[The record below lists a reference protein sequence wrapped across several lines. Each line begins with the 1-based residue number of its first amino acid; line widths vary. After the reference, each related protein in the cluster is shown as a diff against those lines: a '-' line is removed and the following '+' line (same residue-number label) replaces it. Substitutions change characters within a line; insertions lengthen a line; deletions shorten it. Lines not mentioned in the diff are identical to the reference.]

1 MSLYIF
7 KALKP
12 LLRKYSMNFLRES
25 NVQEKQSQLIA
36 KKLKMLSSSN
46 LGKELGITGT
56 SVISDLPITGYDFY
70 VPYYKNPKD
79 GDFMYPLND
88 YVKTQTSGTM
98 GKPKV
103 YMAPQIGFKEN
114 LKRTAMSLLFICT
127 HDGEKMSLDIGDT
140 IYANMPGG
148 SFLSAFMGDSFN
160 NNQSFLKLIPENSK
174 HMSFEEK
181 VQYFIKH
188 HQKID
193 IAYMTVTSFL
203 DNIVPQIKDD
213 LYLKG
218 FFTQDVSAGPMKEEI
233 KKASGNYPKTIY
245 GSTESMLAGLPSVQ
259 YPGAFFLDWR
269 VIYPE
274 FAKADDPLPQDLNK
288 LEETPEMIPLMDV
301 KKGERYQLNSTPLFN
316 DITRYAMPD
325 ILECISLG
333 DDLLSTDLPIFKY
346 YSRSD
351 RLMVLNNF
359 TRISEEEMITIMK
372 NAGLSLVDFVAR
384 KELEGAREYMHV
396 YLELSHELSQ
406 EEAYK
411 KLNAALIEFDKD
423 WRDLSNFMKFTPL
436 KITILPRG
444 TFNKFLNAKEGMA
457 RIARIGMRD
466 ERFKLLMQQ

>member
-301 KKGERYQLNSTPLFN
+301 KKGERYQLISTPLFN